1 MLQTRSPLARARE
14 RFPALSSPDSPVYFD
29 NPGGTQVPREVA
41 DAMIEY
47 LLYSNANT
55 SGAFRTSE
63 RTDHVIKE
71 AHAAAADLLGAAR
84 PEEVAFGP
92 NMTTLTFGLSRA
104 LGRELREGDEIL
116 LTTLDHDANIAPW
129 LLLAEDRGLIVR
141 FADINLDDC
150 TLNLDSYKAALSE
163 RTRVAAFT
171 YASNAVGTVN
181 DVRLLTRLA
190 HEAGALIFIDAVQ
203 YAPHGPIDVVE
214 IGCDFLACSPYKFF
228 GPHAGVLYCRYD
240 HSERLQAYKVRPADP
255 APPSKWE
262 TGTQSHE
269 AMVGTTAAIEYLASL
284 PPEGQYASRRERLV
298 AAMSAVRSYEREL
311 AGQLLGGLSNLPVR
325 LYGIT
330 DPNRLEERVPTF
342 ALTAHGH
349 TPRELAVEMGR
360 RGYNLWDGNY
370 YALALMERL
379 GLEGS
384 GGALRVGLAH
394 YNTAEEV
401 SRFLSDLA
409 AVLGKEA
416 SVPVSAEDQQAEHT
430 SQG

>member
-14 RFPALSSPDSPVYFD
+14 RFPAFSRPDSPVYFD

-41 DAMIEY
+41 NAMTEY

-63 RTDHVIKE
+63 RTDRVIQE

-104 LGRELREGDEIL
+104 LGRELHEGDEIL

-129 LLLAEDRGLIVR
+129 LLLAEDRGLTVR
-141 FADINLDDC
+141 FADINPDDC

-190 HEAGALIFIDAVQ
+190 HEAGALVFIDAVQ

-228 GPHAGVLYCRYD
+228 GPHAGILYCRYD
-240 HSERLQAYKVRPADP
+240 HSERLHAYKVRPADP

-269 AMVGTTAAIEYLASL
+269 AMAGTTAAIEYLASL
-284 PPEGQYASRRERLV
+284 APEGQYPSRRERLV

-311 AGQLLGGLSNLPVR
+311 AGQLISGLSELPVT

-330 DPNRLEERVPTF
+330 DAGRLDERVPTV

-416 SVPVSAEDQQAEHT
+416 SVPVSAEYQQAEHT